1 MDKIYIDNA
10 STSFPKPEV
19 VPKAVFDYMTKVGAN
34 IGRGTYENAYSAEEI
49 VFDTRE
55 NLVNLFNGGDCKNVV
70 FTKNIT
76 ESINVLLKGI
86 LKKGDHV
93 ICSSMEHN
101 AVMRPLN
108 QLTEY
113 GIEFDRVP
121 CRSDGT
127 LIVEEVEGLIKPNT
141 RLIIMTAAS
150 NVCGTVMPYGKVGEI
165 AHKHGVLFAL
175 DSAQAAGLLD
185 IDMVRD
191 NIDVLLFTG
200 HKGLLGPQGIGGLIM
215 SEEVVKKIT
224 PLIVGGTGSISHTEE
239 TPDFLPDKMEAGTMN
254 LPGIYGLHA
263 GLSFIEKTGI
273 DKIFEHELKLTKRFI
288 EGINDINDK
297 AGEVKL
303 RLIGI
308 PDERNRVGVISIQVV
323 NKDQAEVAAELEG
336 EYGIMTRVGLHCAPS
351 AHKALGT
358 FPEGAIRFSFGYFNT
373 EEDCDK
379 ALSAL
384 CEIVNK

>member
-215 SEEVVKKIT
+215 SEEVAKKIT

>member
-1 MDKIYIDNA
+1 MDRIYIDNA

-55 NLVNLFNGGDCKNVV
+55 KLVNLFNGGDCKNVV

-86 LKKGDHV
+86 LRKGDHV

-113 GIEFDRVP
+113 GIEFDRVS

-150 NVCGTVMPYGKVGEI
+150 NVCGTVMPYAKVGEI
-165 AHKHGVLFAL
+165 AHKNGIFFAL

-215 SEEVVKKIT
+215 SEEVAKKIT

-273 DKIFEHELKLTKRFI
+273 DKILEHELKLTKRFI

-297 AGEVKL
+297 ACKVKL

-308 PDERNRVGVISIQVV
+308 PDEKNRVGVISIQVV

-358 FPEGAIRFSFGYFNT
+358 FPEGTIRFSFGYFNT

-384 CEIVNK
+384 REIVN

>member
-1 MDKIYIDNA
+1 MDRIYIDNA

-55 NLVNLFNGGDCKNVV
+55 KLVNLFNGGDCKNVV

-215 SEEVVKKIT
+215 SEEVAKKIT

-358 FPEGAIRFSFGYFNT
+358 FPEGTIRFSFGYFNT